1 MQGLLLSNS
10 TRVPIGSVLSFPS
23 ASAVSTY
30 FGSSAAESNAASL
43 YFNGFLNSNIKP
55 GSILFAQYPTAAV
68 SAYLRGGSLGSMTLA
83 QLQALSGVLTLTV
96 NGTVKTS
103 STISLSAATGFSNA
117 ATIIQAGFTSP
128 PFSVSYDS
136 IANAFVFTTT
146 LTGATATIT
155 EATGTLSA
163 SLYLTVATGA
173 VLSQGAAIA
182 TPTAFMNS
190 LILTTTNW
198 ATFMTVFDPDF
209 GAGNTQKQVFQAW
222 NVLQNNRYAYIAWD
236 TDVTPLSSNAATTSL
251 GYILQAAAS
260 SGCVPI
266 YGTTYEKAAFL
277 CGAIASIDFTQ
288 HNGRST
294 LAFKSQSGLI
304 IDVQNQT
311 QLSNLIAN
319 GYNGYGSYAT
329 ANQNFNFY
337 YPGSVTG
344 QYKWLDSFINQIWMN
359 NSFQLNL
366 MLLLTSVKS
375 VPYNVQG
382 YTLIEAACMDT
393 ITAALN
399 FGAIGAGVPLSSL
412 QAAEVNN
419 AAGLAIDGILATR
432 GWYLQILPASAQS
445 RANRTTP
452 PMTFWYMDAGS
463 VQQINLG
470 SVEVQ

>member
-1 MQGLLLSNS
+1 
-10 TRVPIGSVLSFPS
+10 
-23 ASAVSTY
+23 
-30 FGSSAAESNAASL
+30 
-43 YFNGFLNSNIKP
+43 
-55 GSILFAQYPTAAV
+55 
-68 SAYLRGGSLGSMTLA
+68 
-83 QLQALSGVLTLTV
+83 
-96 NGTVKTS
+96 
-103 STISLSAATGFSNA
+103 
-117 ATIIQAGFTSP
+117 
-128 PFSVSYDS
+128 
-136 IANAFVFTTT
+136 
-146 LTGATATIT
+146 
-155 EATGTLSA
+155 
-163 SLYLTVATGA
+163 
-173 VLSQGAAIA
+173 
-182 TPTAFMNS
+182 
-190 LILTTTNW
+190 
-198 ATFMTVFDPDF
+198 
-209 GAGNTQKQVFQAW
+209 
-222 NVLQNNRYAYIAWD
+222 
-236 TDVTPLSSNAATTSL
+236 VTPLSSNAATTSL

-266 YGTTYEKAAFL
+266 YGATYEKAAFL

-294 LAFKSQSGLI
+294 LAFKGQAGLI

-311 QLSNLIAN
+311 QLSNLMAN

-359 NSFQLNL
+359 SSFQLNL

-393 ITAALN
+393 INAALN

-419 AAGLAIDGILATR
+419 AAGLAIDGILGTR

>member
-1 MQGLLLSNS
+1 
-10 TRVPIGSVLSFPS
+10 
-23 ASAVSTY
+23 
-30 FGSSAAESNAASL
+30 
-43 YFNGFLNSNIKP
+43 
-55 GSILFAQYPTAAV
+55 
-68 SAYLRGGSLGSMTLA
+68 MTLA
-83 QLQALSGVLTLTV
+83 QLQALSGILTLTV

-103 STISLSAATGFSNA
+103 STISLSAATSFSSA

-163 SLYLTVATGA
+163 SLYLTTATGA

-182 TPTAFMNS
+182 TPTTYMNS
-190 LILTTTNW
+190 IINTTTNL
-198 ATFMTVFDPDF
+198 ATFMTVFDPDA
-209 GAGNTQKQVFQAW
+209 GSGNTQKQAFQAW

-251 GYILQAAAS
+251 GYILQASAS

-266 YGTTYEKAAFL
+266 YGATYEKAAFL
-277 CGAIASIDFTQ
+277 AGAIASIDFTQ

-294 LAFKSQSGLI
+294 LAFKGQAGLI

-311 QLSNLIAN
+311 QLSNLMAN

-359 NSFQLNL
+359 SSFQLNL

-375 VPYNVQG
+375 VPYNIQG

-393 ITAALN
+393 INAALN

-412 QAAEVNN
+412 QSAQVNN

>member
-1 MQGLLLSNS
+1 
-10 TRVPIGSVLSFPS
+10 
-23 ASAVSTY
+23 
-30 FGSSAAESNAASL
+30 
-43 YFNGFLNSNIKP
+43 
-55 GSILFAQYPTAAV
+55 
-68 SAYLRGGSLGSMTLA
+68 
-83 QLQALSGVLTLTV
+83 
-96 NGTVKTS
+96 
-103 STISLSAATGFSNA
+103 
-117 ATIIQAGFTSP
+117 
-128 PFSVSYDS
+128 
-136 IANAFVFTTT
+136 
-146 LTGATATIT
+146 
-155 EATGTLSA
+155 
-163 SLYLTVATGA
+163 
-173 VLSQGAAIA
+173 
-182 TPTAFMNS
+182 
-190 LILTTTNW
+190 
-198 ATFMTVFDPDF
+198 MTVFDPDF
-209 GAGNTQKQVFQAW
+209 GAGNTQKQAFQAW

-236 TDVTPLSSNAATTSL
+236 TDVTPLSSNAAATSL
-251 GYILQAAAS
+251 GYILQATAS

-277 CGAIASIDFTQ
+277 CGAIASIDFTE

-359 NSFQLNL
+359 SSFQLNL

-393 ITAALN
+393 INAALN

-419 AAGLAIDGILATR
+419 AAGLAIDGILGTR

>member
-1 MQGLLLSNS
+1 
-10 TRVPIGSVLSFPS
+10 
-23 ASAVSTY
+23 
-30 FGSSAAESNAASL
+30 
-43 YFNGFLNSNIKP
+43 
-55 GSILFAQYPTAAV
+55 
-68 SAYLRGGSLGSMTLA
+68 MTLA

-103 STISLSAATGFSNA
+103 STISLSAATSFSNA

-136 IANAFVFTTT
+136 ISNAFAFTTT

-163 SLYLTVATGA
+163 SLYLTVASGA

-182 TPTAFMNS
+182 TPSAFMNS

-209 GAGNTQKQVFQAW
+209 GAGNTQKQSFQSW

-236 TDVTPLSSNAATTSL
+236 TDVTPLASNAATTSL
-251 GYILQAAAS
+251 GYILQSAAS

-266 YGTTYEKAAFL
+266 YGATYEKAAFL

-294 LAFKSQSGLI
+294 LAFKGQAGLI

-311 QLSNLIAN
+311 QLSNLMAN

-359 NSFQLNL
+359 SSFQLNL

-393 ITAALN
+393 INAALN

-412 QAAEVNN
+412 QAAEVNS
-419 AAGLAIDGILATR
+419 AAGLAIDGILGTR